1 MPKKFDPKNKDV
13 LLSPGRQERLDVQRV
28 ISLLPM
34 GPHQVVADIGCGQG
48 YFAVPLGKYLFQ
60 GKVFA
65 LDVQKEMLEATK
77 EGLERIHLTNVEAL
91 LSEEKKFP
99 IQDDQ
104 LDGAFAAFV
113 VHEAEDSNG
122 MMSEFERCVRA
133 GGWLA
138 LLEWQKREMDAGP
151 LLEDRIEEADLLE
164 MAQLAG
170 FRLERRHSLNS
181 EQYMLVMRR

>member
-34 GPHQVVADIGCGQG
+34 GPHHVVADIGCGPG

-65 LDVQKEMLEATK
+65 IDVQEEMLEATK
-77 EGLERIHLTNVEAL
+77 EALKRIHLTNVEVL
-91 LSEEKKFP
+91 LSEESKFP
-99 IQDDQ
+99 MQDGD

-113 VHEAEDSNG
+113 VHEAEDPSG
-122 MMSEFERCVRA
+122 MLAELERCLRP

-138 LLEWQKREMDAGP
+138 LLEWHKREMDSGP
-151 LLEDRIEEADLLE
+151 PLEERIEEADLLE
-164 MAQLAG
+164 MAQKAG

-181 EQYMLVMRR
+181 DQYMLVMRR

>member
-34 GPHQVVADIGCGQG
+34 GPHQVVADIGCGPG
-48 YFAVPLGKYLFQ
+48 YFAVPLGKYLFH
-60 GKVFA
+60 GKVIA
-65 LDVQKEMLEATK
+65 IDVQEEMLEATK
-77 EGLERIHLTNVEAL
+77 EELKRIHLTNVEML
-91 LSEEKKFP
+91 LSKEKKFP
-99 IQDDQ
+99 IQDGD

-113 VHEAEDSNG
+113 VHEAEDPSG
-122 MMSEFERCVRA
+122 MMNELKRCVGT

-138 LLEWQKREMDAGP
+138 LIEWHKREMDSGP
-151 LLEDRIEEADLLE
+151 PLEERIEEEEMLE
-164 MAQLAG
+164 MAQQAG

-181 EQYMLVMRR
+181 EQYMLLMRR